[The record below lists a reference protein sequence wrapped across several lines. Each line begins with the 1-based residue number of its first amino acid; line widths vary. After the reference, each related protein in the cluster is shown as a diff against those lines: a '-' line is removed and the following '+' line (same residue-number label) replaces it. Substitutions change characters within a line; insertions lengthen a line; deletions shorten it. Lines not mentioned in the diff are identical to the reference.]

1 MLRRKPEVAL
11 VDEYAHSN
19 IPGSANEKRWQD
31 IEKLLDAGITVIS
44 TLNIQHLES
53 LNDVVAQITGVEQ
66 RETVPDEVVRKAA
79 QIELVDITPEALRRR
94 LAHGNVYPSERIDA
108 ALTNYFRAGN
118 LTALREI
125 ALLWL
130 ADQVDSALAKYR
142 ADKKITDTWEAR
154 ERVVV
159 AVTGGP
165 ESETLVRRASRIASK
180 SSAQLMVVH
189 VVRGDGLSGVSQREM
204 GKVRELAGSIGATVH
219 VVVGEEVSCALL
231 DFARE
236 TNATQL
242 VLGSSR
248 RSRWASIF
256 SEGIGAAT
264 IKNSGKIDVHMVS
277 HEAANR
283 GSAFAAIPPRTRQV
297 VSWLAA
303 VILPLAILAIT
314 LRLDPTL
321 DVGGKSAIF
330 FAGVIS
336 VALFGGVAPAVLSGL
351 LSGAMLVYFHTEPR
365 HSFVVKS
372 LSNALTIMIL
382 LGIAMA
388 IAVLVDAAASRARE
402 ARRASQ
408 EAELLSLFAASVLRG
423 ADLSA
428 LLERVREA
436 YSQRSVCLV
445 REVDGRLIPVA
456 GVGTES
462 CVTVDAADTAVKVG
476 DDEFWMLMT
485 GRGLTGRDRRVLS
498 VVATQAAG
506 LVKRG
511 ELAEEADKVKSLAE
525 ADELRRLLLSA
536 LGHDLR
542 TPLTAAKAAVSSL
555 RAEDVWFSP
564 EDTSELLATVEE
576 SVDQL
581 TLLVANLLDS
591 SRLAAGVVRPELTEV
606 YLEEVV
612 QRALVGI
619 GGRSTIYGRA
629 SIDRVKVE
637 VGGTVAMGD
646 AGLLERVLSN
656 VIDNALHYAPASIVR
671 VNAGQVGP
679 RVLINIVDEG
689 PGVSKGAA
697 EQMFQPFQ
705 RLGDF
710 DTTTG
715 LGLGLSVAKG
725 FVEAMD
731 GTITACDTPG
741 GGLTILVD
749 LAAPPTGAAP
759 VTRVLVV
766 DDDPQ
771 LLRALRINLSVRGYE
786 VITAPTGS
794 RALTLAA
801 EHPPQVVILD
811 LGMPDMSGVEVL
823 AGLRG
828 WLTAPVIVLSA
839 RTDSSDKV
847 GALDAGADDYM
858 TKPFGMDELLAR
870 LRAAV
875 RRAAVAT
882 GADNP
887 VVETKSF
894 IVDLSIKKVIKNG
907 AEVHLTPTEW
917 GMLEMLVRNRG
928 KLVGREE
935 LLREVWGPKYAT
947 ETHYLRVFLAQLRR
961 KLEDDPSHPAHL
973 LTEAGM
979 GYRFEA

>member
-1 MLRRKPEVAL
+1 MLGEAHRRLERGTDVVAAVVETHGRKKVGELIKGIEVIPPHYISYRGGTFPELDVEAVLRRKPEVAL

-19 IPGSANEKRWQD
+19 IPGSTHQKRWQD
-31 IEKLLDAGITVIS
+31 IETLLDAGITVIS

-53 LNDVVAQITGVEQ
+53 LNDVVAQITGIEQ
-66 RETVPDEVVRKAA
+66 RETVPDEIVRKAA

-142 ADKKITDTWEAR
+142 ADQKITDTWEAR

-165 ESETLVRRASRIASK
+165 ESETLIRRASRIASK

-189 VVRGDGLSGVSQREM
+189 VARGDGLSGVNPREM
-204 GKVRELAGSIGATVH
+204 GKVRELAGSIGASVH
-219 VVVGEEVSCALL
+219 VVVGDEVSCALL

-248 RSRWASIF
+248 RSRWASFF

-264 IKNSGKIDVHMVS
+264 INNSGKIDVHMVS
-277 HEAANR
+277 HEQANR
-283 GSAFAAIPPRTRQV
+283 GLEFSTISPRTRQV

-303 VILPLAILAIT
+303 VTMPWAILAVTI
-314 LRLDPTL
+314 RLDSAL
-321 DVGGKSAIF
+321 DLGAKSALF
-330 FAGVIS
+330 FAGVIG
-336 VALFGGVAPAVLSGL
+336 VALFGGVAPAVLAGV
-351 LSGAMLVYFHTEPR
+351 LSGALLDYFHTEPR
-365 HSFVVKS
+365 YSFTVANT
-372 LSNALTIMIL
+372 SNVLTIVLL
-382 LGIAMA
+382 LGVAMA

-402 ARRASQ
+402 ARRAGQ

-423 ADLSA
+423 ADLNT

-436 YSQRSVCLV
+436 YSQRAVCLV
-445 REVDGRLIPVA
+445 REVDGQVIPVA
-456 GVGTES
+456 GVGSEA
-462 CVTVDAADTAVKVG
+462 CLTVDSADTAVNVG
-476 DDEFWMLMT
+476 DEEFWLLMS
-485 GRGLTGRDRRVLS
+485 GRRLTGRDRRVLS

-506 LVKRG
+506 LVKQG
-511 ELAEEADKVKSLAE
+511 ELAEEAGKVQSLAE

-542 TPLTAAKAAVSSL
+542 TPLTAAKAAASSL
-555 RAEDVWFSP
+555 RAEDVWFSA

-581 TLLVANLLDS
+581 SLLVANLLDS

-619 GGRSTIYGRA
+619 GGRNTIYGRA

-656 VIDNALHYAPASIVR
+656 VIDNALRYAPESIVR

-679 RVLINIVDEG
+679 RVLINIIDEG

-697 EQMFQPFQ
+697 DEMFQPFQ

-725 FVEAMD
+725 FVEAMS

-741 GGLTILVD
+741 GGLTILID
-749 LAAPPTGAAP
+749 LAAPLQD
-759 VTRVLVV
+759 R
-766 DDDPQ
+766 
-771 LLRALRINLSVRGYE
+771 RGSE
-786 VITAPTGS
+786 
-794 RALTLAA
+794 
-801 EHPPQVVILD
+801 
-811 LGMPDMSGVEVL
+811 
-823 AGLRG
+823 
-828 WLTAPVIVLSA
+828 
-839 RTDSSDKV
+839 
-847 GALDAGADDYM
+847 
-858 TKPFGMDELLAR
+858 
-870 LRAAV
+870 
-875 RRAAVAT
+875 
-882 GADNP
+882 
-887 VVETKSF
+887 
-894 IVDLSIKKVIKNG
+894 
-907 AEVHLTPTEW
+907 
-917 GMLEMLVRNRG
+917 
-928 KLVGREE
+928 
-935 LLREVWGPKYAT
+935 
-947 ETHYLRVFLAQLRR
+947 
-961 KLEDDPSHPAHL
+961 AHD
-973 LTEAGM
+973 
-979 GYRFEA
+979 

>member
-1 MLRRKPEVAL
+1 VTSTDEPAAPAAASPVEPRRARVTYQDDPLRHLGQSQRRGDLRIYLGAAPGVGKTCAMLGEAHRRLERGTDVVAAVVETHGRKKVGELVKGIEVIPPHYISYRGGTFPELDVDAVLRRKPEVAL

-19 IPGSANEKRWQD
+19 IPGSTHDKRWQD
-31 IEKLLDAGITVIS
+31 IETLLDAGITVIS

-53 LNDVVAQITGVEQ
+53 LNDVVAQITGIEQ

-142 ADKKITDTWEAR
+142 ADQKITDTWEAR

-189 VVRGDGLSGVSQREM
+189 VARGDGLSGVSPREM

-219 VVVGEEVSCALL
+219 VVVGDEVSSALL

-264 IKNSGKIDVHMVS
+264 INNSGKIDVHMVS
-277 HEAANR
+277 HEQANR
-283 GSAFAAIPPRTRQV
+283 GLELSAISPRARQV

-303 VILPLAILAIT
+303 VTMPWAILAVTI
-314 LRLDPTL
+314 RLDSALDLGAKSTL
-321 DVGGKSAIF
+321 F
-330 FAGVIS
+330 FAGVVG
-336 VALFGGVAPAVLSGL
+336 VALFGGVAPAVLSGV
-351 LSGAMLVYFHTEPR
+351 LSGVLLDYFHTEPR
-365 HSFVVKS
+365 YSFAVANT
-372 LSNALTIMIL
+372 SNLLTIVLL
-382 LGIAMA
+382 LGVAMA

-402 ARRASQ
+402 ARRAGQ

-423 ADLSA
+423 ADLNT

-436 YSQRSVCLV
+436 YSQRAVCLV
-445 REVDGRLIPVA
+445 REVDGRVTPVA
-456 GVGTES
+456 GVGSEA
-462 CVTVDAADTAVKVG
+462 CLTVDAADTAVKVG
-476 DDEFWMLMT
+476 DEEFWMLMS
-485 GRGLTGRDRRVLS
+485 GRRLTGRDRRVLS

-506 LVKRG
+506 LVKQG
-511 ELAEEADKVKSLAE
+511 ELAEEAGKVQSLAE

-542 TPLTAAKAAVSSL
+542 TPLTAAKAAASSL

-564 EDTSELLATVEE
+564 EDTSELLATIEE

-619 GGRSTIYGRA
+619 GGRNTIYGRT

-637 VGGTVAMGD
+637 VGATVAMGD

-656 VIDNALHYAPASIVR
+656 VIDNALRYAPGSMVR

-679 RVLINIVDEG
+679 RVLINIIDEG

-697 EQMFQPFQ
+697 DEMFQPFQ

-725 FVEAMD
+725 FVEAMS
-731 GTITACDTPG
+731 GTIAAIDTPG
-741 GGLTILVD
+741 GGLTILID
-749 LAAPPTGAAP
+749 LAAPLQDRRGSDAAMKRSG
-759 VTRVLVV
+759 T
-766 DDDPQ
+766 DD
-771 LLRALRINLSVRGYE
+771 
-786 VITAPTGS
+786 
-794 RALTLAA
+794 
-801 EHPPQVVILD
+801 
-811 LGMPDMSGVEVL
+811 
-823 AGLRG
+823 
-828 WLTAPVIVLSA
+828 
-839 RTDSSDKV
+839 
-847 GALDAGADDYM
+847 
-858 TKPFGMDELLAR
+858 
-870 LRAAV
+870 
-875 RRAAVAT
+875 
-882 GADNP
+882 
-887 VVETKSF
+887 
-894 IVDLSIKKVIKNG
+894 
-907 AEVHLTPTEW
+907 
-917 GMLEMLVRNRG
+917 
-928 KLVGREE
+928 
-935 LLREVWGPKYAT
+935 
-947 ETHYLRVFLAQLRR
+947 
-961 KLEDDPSHPAHL
+961 
-973 LTEAGM
+973 
-979 GYRFEA
+979 

>member
-1 MLRRKPEVAL
+1 VTSTDEPAPAAASPVEPRRARVTYQDDPLRHLGQSQRRGDLRIYLGAAPGVGKTCAMLGEAHRRLERGTDVVAAVVETHGRKKVGELVKGIEVIPPHYISYRGGTFPELDVDAVLRRKPEVAL

-19 IPGSANEKRWQD
+19 IPGSTHDKRWQD
-31 IEKLLDAGITVIS
+31 IETLLDAGITVIS

-53 LNDVVAQITGVEQ
+53 LNDVVAQITGIEQ

-142 ADKKITDTWEAR
+142 ADQKITDTWEAR

-189 VVRGDGLSGVSQREM
+189 VARGDGLSGVSPREM

-219 VVVGEEVSCALL
+219 VVVGDEVSSALL

-264 IKNSGKIDVHMVS
+264 INNSGKIDVHMVS
-277 HEAANR
+277 HEQANR
-283 GSAFAAIPPRTRQV
+283 GLELSAISPRARQV

-303 VILPLAILAIT
+303 VTMPWAILAVTI
-314 LRLDPTL
+314 RLDSALDLGAKSTL
-321 DVGGKSAIF
+321 F
-330 FAGVIS
+330 FAGVVG
-336 VALFGGVAPAVLSGL
+336 VALFGGVAPAVLSGV
-351 LSGAMLVYFHTEPR
+351 LSGVLLDYFHTEPR
-365 HSFVVKS
+365 YSFAVANT
-372 LSNALTIMIL
+372 SNLLTIVLL
-382 LGIAMA
+382 LGVAMA

-402 ARRASQ
+402 ARRAGQ

-423 ADLSA
+423 ADLNT

-436 YSQRSVCLV
+436 YSQRAVCLV
-445 REVDGRLIPVA
+445 REVDGRVTPVA
-456 GVGTES
+456 GVGSEA
-462 CVTVDAADTAVKVG
+462 CLTVDAADTAVKVG
-476 DDEFWMLMT
+476 DEEFWMLMS
-485 GRGLTGRDRRVLS
+485 GRRLTGRDRRVLS

-506 LVKRG
+506 LVKQG
-511 ELAEEADKVKSLAE
+511 ELAEEAGKVQSLAE

-542 TPLTAAKAAVSSL
+542 TPLTAAKAAASSL

-564 EDTSELLATVEE
+564 EDTSELLATIEE

-619 GGRSTIYGRA
+619 GGRNTIYGRT

-637 VGGTVAMGD
+637 VGATVAMGD

-656 VIDNALHYAPASIVR
+656 VIDNALRYAPGSMVR

-679 RVLINIVDEG
+679 RVLINIIDEG

-697 EQMFQPFQ
+697 DEMFQPFQ

-725 FVEAMD
+725 FVEAMS
-731 GTITACDTPG
+731 GTIAAIDTPG
-741 GGLTILVD
+741 GGLTILID
-749 LAAPPTGAAP
+749 LAAPLQDRRGSDAAMKRSG
-759 VTRVLVV
+759 T
-766 DDDPQ
+766 DD
-771 LLRALRINLSVRGYE
+771 
-786 VITAPTGS
+786 
-794 RALTLAA
+794 
-801 EHPPQVVILD
+801 
-811 LGMPDMSGVEVL
+811 
-823 AGLRG
+823 
-828 WLTAPVIVLSA
+828 
-839 RTDSSDKV
+839 
-847 GALDAGADDYM
+847 
-858 TKPFGMDELLAR
+858 
-870 LRAAV
+870 
-875 RRAAVAT
+875 
-882 GADNP
+882 
-887 VVETKSF
+887 
-894 IVDLSIKKVIKNG
+894 
-907 AEVHLTPTEW
+907 
-917 GMLEMLVRNRG
+917 
-928 KLVGREE
+928 
-935 LLREVWGPKYAT
+935 
-947 ETHYLRVFLAQLRR
+947 
-961 KLEDDPSHPAHL
+961 
-973 LTEAGM
+973 
-979 GYRFEA
+979 

>member
-1 MLRRKPEVAL
+1 VTSTNEPTAPPAAIPSEPLSRAPNYRDDPLVNRLPTQRRGELRIYLGAAPGVGKTCAMLGEAHRRLERGTDVVAAVVETHGRNKVSELIKGIEVIPPHYISYRGSTFPELDIQAVIRRNPEVAL

-19 IPGSANEKRWQD
+19 IPGSSHEKRWKD
-31 IEKLLDAGITVIS
+31 IETLLDAGITVIS

-66 RETVPDEVVRKAA
+66 RETVPDEIVRKAA

-108 ALTNYFRAGN
+108 ALTNYFRTGN

-159 AVTGGP
+159 AVTGGL

-189 VVRGDGLSGVSQREM
+189 VVRGDGLSSVSPREM
-204 GKVRELAGSIGATVH
+204 VKVRELATSLGATVH
-219 VVVGEEVSCALL
+219 IVVGDEVSCALL

-277 HEAANR
+277 HEQANR
-283 GSAFAAIPPRTRQV
+283 GMPFSSITPRARQI

-303 VILPLAILAIT
+303 VTLPWAILAVT
-314 LRLDPTL
+314 SRWLDLTL
-321 DVGGKSAIF
+321 DLGGKTAIF
-330 FAGVIS
+330 FAGVIG
-336 VALFGGVAPAVLSGL
+336 VALFGGVAPAVLAGL
-351 LSGAMLVYFHTEPR
+351 LSAALLVYFHTEPR
-365 HSFVVKS
+365 YSFAVADPG
-372 LSNALTIMIL
+372 NALTIALL

-408 EAELLSLFAASVLRG
+408 EAELLSLFASSVLRG
-423 ADLSA
+423 ADLNT

-436 YSQRSVCLV
+436 YSQRAVCLV
-445 REVDGRLIPVA
+445 REIDGRQVPVA
-456 GVGTES
+456 GVGTNP
-462 CVTVDAADTAVKVG
+462 CVKVDSADTAVKVG
-476 DDEFWMLMT
+476 DEEFWMLMS
-485 GRGLTGRDRRVLS
+485 GRRLTGRDRRVLS

-506 LVKRG
+506 LLKQG
-511 ELAEEADKVKSLAE
+511 ELAEEAGKVQALAE
-525 ADELRRLLLSA
+525 ADDLRRLLLSA

-564 EDTSELLATVEE
+564 EDTGELLATVEE
-576 SVDQL
+576 SLDQL

-612 QRALVGI
+612 QRAVVGI
-619 GGRSTIYGRA
+619 GGRSTTFGRG
-629 SIDRVKVE
+629 SLDLVKVE
-637 VGGTVAMGD
+637 VGGTIAMGD

-656 VIDNALHYAPASIVR
+656 LIDNALHYAPGSVVR
-671 VNAGQVGP
+671 INAGRVSD
-679 RVLINIVDEG
+679 RVLISVVDEG

-715 LGLGLSVAKG
+715 LGLGLAVAKG
-725 FVEAMD
+725 FVEAMG
-731 GTITACDTPG
+731 GTVTASDTPG

-749 LAAPPTGAAP
+749 LAAPRQDGC
-759 VTRVLVV
+759 
-766 DDDPQ
+766 
-771 LLRALRINLSVRGYE
+771 
-786 VITAPTGS
+786 
-794 RALTLAA
+794 
-801 EHPPQVVILD
+801 
-811 LGMPDMSGVEVL
+811 
-823 AGLRG
+823 
-828 WLTAPVIVLSA
+828 
-839 RTDSSDKV
+839 
-847 GALDAGADDYM
+847 GADD
-858 TKPFGMDELLAR
+858 
-870 LRAAV
+870 
-875 RRAAVAT
+875 
-882 GADNP
+882 
-887 VVETKSF
+887 
-894 IVDLSIKKVIKNG
+894 
-907 AEVHLTPTEW
+907 
-917 GMLEMLVRNRG
+917 
-928 KLVGREE
+928 
-935 LLREVWGPKYAT
+935 
-947 ETHYLRVFLAQLRR
+947 
-961 KLEDDPSHPAHL
+961 
-973 LTEAGM
+973 
-979 GYRFEA
+979 

>member
-1 MLRRKPEVAL
+1 MNFTVDDGDVTSTNGPASYDDPLAHRTYPQRRGELRIYLGAAPGVGKTCAMLGEAHRRLERGTDVVAAVVETHGRKKVGELLEGIEVIPPHHITYREGSFPELDIEAVLRRKPEVAL

-19 IPGSANEKRWQD
+19 IPGSVNEKRWQD
-31 IEKLLDAGITVIS
+31 IETLLDAGITVIS

-53 LNDVVAQITGVEQ
+53 LNDVVAQITGIEQ

-108 ALTNYFRAGN
+108 ALSNYFRTGN

-130 ADQVDSALAKYR
+130 ADQVDSALTKYR

-189 VVRGDGLSGVSQREM
+189 VVRGDGLATVSPREM
-204 GKVRELAGSIGATVH
+204 GKVRELAASIGATVH
-219 VVVGEEVSCALL
+219 VVVGDEVSCALL

-277 HEAANR
+277 HEQANR
-283 GSAFAAIPPRTRQV
+283 GWAFTTISPRTRQV

-303 VILPLAILAIT
+303 ATVPWAILAVT
-314 LRLDPTL
+314 TRLDPTL
-321 DVGGKSAIF
+321 DIAGKSAMF
-330 FAGVIS
+330 FAGVVG
-336 VALFGGVAPAVLSGL
+336 VALFGGLAPALLSGVLSGVL
-351 LSGAMLVYFHTEPR
+351 LDYFHTEPR
-365 HSFVVKS
+365 YSLAVNS
-372 LSNALTIMIL
+372 LSNVLTVVLL

-423 ADLSA
+423 ADLNT

-436 YSQRSVCLV
+436 YSQRAVCLV
-445 REVDGRLIPVA
+445 REVNGHPESVA
-456 GVGTES
+456 AVGTNPCS
-462 CVTVDAADTAVKVG
+462 RVDAADTAVKVG
-476 DDEFWMLMT
+476 DEEFWLLMS
-485 GRGLTGRDRRVLS
+485 GRALTGRDRRVLS

-511 ELAEEADKVKSLAE
+511 ELATEAGKVKSLAE

-555 RAEDVWFSP
+555 RAEDVYFSP

-581 TLLVANLLDS
+581 SLLVANLLDS
-591 SRLAAGVVRPELTEV
+591 SRLAAGVVKPELTEV

-619 GGRSTIYGRA
+619 GGRCTMNERA
-629 SIDRVKVE
+629 GIDRVKVE

-646 AGLLERVLSN
+646 PGLLERVLSN
-656 VIDNALHYAPASIVR
+656 VIDNALRYAPASMVR
-671 VNAGQVGP
+671 VNAGQVGT
-679 RVLINIVDEG
+679 RVLINVVDEG
-689 PGVSKGAA
+689 RGVAKGAA
-697 EQMFQPFQ
+697 DEMFQPFQ

-731 GTITACDTPG
+731 GTITATDTPG
-741 GGLTILVD
+741 GGLTILID
-749 LAAPPTGAAP
+749 LAAP
-759 VTRVLVV
+759 
-766 DDDPQ
+766 
-771 LLRALRINLSVRGYE
+771 
-786 VITAPTGS
+786 
-794 RALTLAA
+794 
-801 EHPPQVVILD
+801 
-811 LGMPDMSGVEVL
+811 
-823 AGLRG
+823 
-828 WLTAPVIVLSA
+828 
-839 RTDSSDKV
+839 DS
-847 GALDAGADDYM
+847 
-858 TKPFGMDELLAR
+858 E
-870 LRAAV
+870 
-875 RRAAVAT
+875 
-882 GADNP
+882 
-887 VVETKSF
+887 
-894 IVDLSIKKVIKNG
+894 
-907 AEVHLTPTEW
+907 
-917 GMLEMLVRNRG
+917 RN
-928 KLVGREE
+928 
-935 LLREVWGPKYAT
+935 
-947 ETHYLRVFLAQLRR
+947 Q
-961 KLEDDPSHPAHL
+961 
-973 LTEAGM
+973 
-979 GYRFEA
+979 

>member
-1 MLRRKPEVAL
+1 M
-11 VDEYAHSN
+11 
-19 IPGSANEKRWQD
+19 
-31 IEKLLDAGITVIS
+31 
-44 TLNIQHLES
+44 
-53 LNDVVAQITGVEQ
+53 
-66 RETVPDEVVRKAA
+66 
-79 QIELVDITPEALRRR
+79 
-94 LAHGNVYPSERIDA
+94 
-108 ALTNYFRAGN
+108 
-118 LTALREI
+118 
-125 ALLWL
+125 
-130 ADQVDSALAKYR
+130 
-142 ADKKITDTWEAR
+142 
-154 ERVVV
+154 
-159 AVTGGP
+159 
-165 ESETLVRRASRIASK
+165 
-180 SSAQLMVVH
+180 
-189 VVRGDGLSGVSQREM
+189 
-204 GKVRELAGSIGATVH
+204 
-219 VVVGEEVSCALL
+219 
-231 DFARE
+231 
-236 TNATQL
+236 
-242 VLGSSR
+242 
-248 RSRWASIF
+248 
-256 SEGIGAAT
+256 
-264 IKNSGKIDVHMVS
+264 
-277 HEAANR
+277 
-283 GSAFAAIPPRTRQV
+283 
-297 VSWLAA
+297 
-303 VILPLAILAIT
+303 
-314 LRLDPTL
+314 
-321 DVGGKSAIF
+321 
-330 FAGVIS
+330 
-336 VALFGGVAPAVLSGL
+336 
-351 LSGAMLVYFHTEPR
+351 
-365 HSFVVKS
+365 
-372 LSNALTIMIL
+372 
-382 LGIAMA
+382 
-388 IAVLVDAAASRARE
+388 
-402 ARRASQ
+402 
-408 EAELLSLFAASVLRG
+408 
-423 ADLSA
+423 
-428 LLERVREA
+428 REA
-436 YSQRSVCLV
+436 YSQRAVCLV
-445 REVDGRLIPVA
+445 REVDGQVIPVA
-456 GVGTES
+456 GVGSEA
-462 CVTVDAADTAVKVG
+462 CLTVDAADTAVKVG
-476 DDEFWMLMT
+476 DEEFWMLMS
-485 GRGLTGRDRRVLS
+485 GRRLTGRDRRVLS

-506 LVKRG
+506 LVKQG
-511 ELAEEADKVKSLAE
+511 ELAEEAGKVQSLAE

-581 TLLVANLLDS
+581 SLLVANLLDS

-629 SIDRVKVE
+629 GIDRVKVE

-656 VIDNALHYAPASIVR
+656 VIDNALRYAPGSMVR

-679 RVLINIVDEG
+679 RVLINIIDEG

-697 EQMFQPFQ
+697 DEMFQPFQ

-725 FVEAMD
+725 FVEAMG
-731 GTITACDTPG
+731 GTITASDTPG
-741 GGLTILVD
+741 GGLTILID
-749 LAAPPTGAAP
+749 LAAPLQDRHGSDAEWRWRGAAQM
-759 VTRVLVV
+759 TRVLVV

-811 LGMPDMSGVEVL
+811 LGMPDISGIEVL

-828 WLTAPVIVLSA
+828 WLSAPVIVLSA

-894 IVDLSIKKVIKNG
+894 LVDLSAKRVIKNG
-907 AEVHLTPTEW
+907 EEVHLTPTEW

-935 LLREVWGPKYAT
+935 LLREVWGPKYAK

>member
-1 MLRRKPEVAL
+1 VTSTDEPAAPAVASPVEPRPAQVTYQYDPLGHLGHSQRRGDLRIYLGAAPGVGKTCAMLGEAHRRLERGTDVVAAVVETHGRKKVGELIKGIEVIPPHYISYRGGTFPELDVEAVLQRKPEVAL

-19 IPGSANEKRWQD
+19 IPGSAHDKRWQD
-31 IEKLLDAGITVIS
+31 IETLLDAGITVIS

-53 LNDVVAQITGVEQ
+53 LNDVVAQITGIEQ

-142 ADKKITDTWEAR
+142 ADQKITDTWEAR

-189 VVRGDGLSGVSQREM
+189 VARGDGLSGASPREM
-204 GKVRELAGSIGATVH
+204 GKVRELAGSIGASVH
-219 VVVGEEVSCALL
+219 VVVGDEVSCSLL

-248 RSRWASIF
+248 RSRWARVF

-264 IKNSGKIDVHMVS
+264 INNSGKIDVHMVS
-277 HEAANR
+277 HEQANH
-283 GSAFAAIPPRTRQV
+283 GLELSAISPRTRQV

-303 VILPLAILAIT
+303 VTMPWAILAVTI
-314 LRLDPTL
+314 RLDSALDLGAKSTL
-321 DVGGKSAIF
+321 F
-330 FAGVIS
+330 FAGVIG
-336 VALFGGVAPAVLSGL
+336 VALFGGVAPAVLSGV
-351 LSGAMLVYFHTEPR
+351 LSGALLDYFHTEPR
-365 HSFVVKS
+365 HSFAVANT
-372 LSNALTIMIL
+372 SNLLTIVLL
-382 LGIAMA
+382 LGVAMA

-402 ARRASQ
+402 ARRAGQ

-423 ADLSA
+423 ADLNT

-436 YSQRSVCLV
+436 YSQRAVCLV
-445 REVDGRLIPVA
+445 REVDGRVIPVA
-456 GVGTES
+456 GVGSEA
-462 CVTVDAADTAVKVG
+462 CLTVDAADTAVNVG
-476 DDEFWMLMT
+476 DEEFWMLMS
-485 GRGLTGRDRRVLS
+485 GRRLTGRDRRVLS

-506 LVKRG
+506 LVKQG
-511 ELAEEADKVKSLAE
+511 ELAEEAGKVQSLAE

-542 TPLTAAKAAVSSL
+542 TPLTAAKAAASSL

-564 EDTSELLATVEE
+564 EDTSELLATIEE

-581 TLLVANLLDS
+581 SLLVANLLDS

-606 YLEEVV
+606 YLEEIV

-619 GGRSTIYGRA
+619 GGRNTIYGRA

-637 VGGTVAMGD
+637 VGATVAMGD

-656 VIDNALHYAPASIVR
+656 VIDNALRYAPASMVR

-679 RVLINIVDEG
+679 RVLINIIDEG

-697 EQMFQPFQ
+697 DEMFQPFQ

-725 FVEAMD
+725 FVEAMR
-731 GTITACDTPG
+731 GTITASDTPG
-741 GGLTILVD
+741 GGLTILID
-749 LAAPPTGAAP
+749 LAAPLQDPHGSDAAMKRSG
-759 VTRVLVV
+759 T
-766 DDDPQ
+766 DD
-771 LLRALRINLSVRGYE
+771 
-786 VITAPTGS
+786 
-794 RALTLAA
+794 
-801 EHPPQVVILD
+801 
-811 LGMPDMSGVEVL
+811 
-823 AGLRG
+823 
-828 WLTAPVIVLSA
+828 
-839 RTDSSDKV
+839 
-847 GALDAGADDYM
+847 
-858 TKPFGMDELLAR
+858 
-870 LRAAV
+870 
-875 RRAAVAT
+875 
-882 GADNP
+882 
-887 VVETKSF
+887 
-894 IVDLSIKKVIKNG
+894 
-907 AEVHLTPTEW
+907 
-917 GMLEMLVRNRG
+917 
-928 KLVGREE
+928 
-935 LLREVWGPKYAT
+935 
-947 ETHYLRVFLAQLRR
+947 
-961 KLEDDPSHPAHL
+961 
-973 LTEAGM
+973 
-979 GYRFEA
+979 